1 MFRVIESQTIA
12 PNVHLLTVEAPEV
25 AYSMQPGQFA
35 ILRAEENGERI
46 PLTPA
51 DWDVERGTLTFVA
64 MIIGRTTRR
73 IAELKAGDAIPTVT
87 GPLGNPIELNHFGT
101 VLCLGGCYGVA
112 SIYALMRAL
121 KQKGNR
127 VVAVVEAR
135 SSEQF
140 FWDEKLESASDQL
153 IYISRDGTRGY
164 HGHVAEHLPKII
176 KSQPAPVDRVI
187 INGCNYLMKRGA
199 DTTLPLGIKTL
210 VCLNTIMID
219 GTGMCGVCRVT
230 VDGKM
235 KFACVDGP
243 YFDAH
248 QVDWA
253 ELAKRRRSYLPEES
267 VPLRSSRGAPRP
279 VHISLQPQEIQR

>member
-1 MFRVIESQTIA
+1 MFSVIESQTIV

-25 AYSMQPGQFA
+25 AHTMLPGQFA
-35 ILRAEENGERI
+35 ILRVEENGERI

-51 DWDVERGTLTFVA
+51 DWNVDRGTLTFVA

-73 IAELKAGDAIPTVT
+73 IAELKVGETIPTVV
-87 GPLGNPIELNHFGT
+87 GPLGNPLEMDHFGT

-112 SIYALMRAL
+112 SIFALMRAL
-121 KQKGNR
+121 KEKGNR

-135 SSEQF
+135 SSGLF
-140 FWDEKLESASDQL
+140 FWEKRLESVSDQL
-153 IYISRDGTRGY
+153 IFISRDGTRGY
-164 HGHVAEHLPKII
+164 HGHVAEHLPQII
-176 KSQPAPVDRVI
+176 RSQPAPVDRVI
-187 INGCNYLMKRGA
+187 INGCNYVMKRGA
-199 DTTLPLGIKTL
+199 DATLSLGIKTL

-230 VDGKM
+230 VGGKM

-253 ELAKRRRSYLPEES
+253 ELAKRRRSYLPEEA
-267 VPLRSSRGAPRP
+267 VPLRSSRGTPRP
-279 VHISLQPQEIQR
+279 VQISLQPQEAEV

>member
-1 MFRVIESQTIA
+1 MFRVIESQTIV

-25 AYSMQPGQFA
+25 ARSMQPGQFA

-51 DWDVERGTLTFVA
+51 DWDADRGVLTFVA
-64 MIIGRTTRR
+64 MVIGRTTRR
-73 IAELKAGDAIPTVT
+73 IAELKVGDSIPTVT
-87 GPLGNPIELNHFGT
+87 GPLGNPLEIDKFGT

-112 SIYALMRAL
+112 SIFALMRAL
-121 KQKGNR
+121 KEKGNR

-135 SSEQF
+135 SSGLF
-140 FWDEKLESASDQL
+140 FWEEKLESVSDQL
-153 IYISRDGTRGY
+153 IFISRDGTRGY
-164 HGHVAEHLPKII
+164 HGHVAEHLPQII
-176 KSQPAPVDRVI
+176 QSQPSSVNRVI
-187 INGCNYLMKRGA
+187 INGCNYVMKRGA
-199 DTTLPLGIKTL
+199 DVTLSLGIKTL

-230 VDGKM
+230 VGGKR

-253 ELAKRRRSYLPEES
+253 ELAKRRRTYLPEEAA
-267 VPLRSSRGAPRP
+267 PLRSSRGTPRLVRNP
-279 VHISLQPQEIQR
+279 LPIQEAQG

>member
-1 MFRVIESQTIA
+1 MFRVIESQTIV

-25 AYSMQPGQFA
+25 AQSMCPGQFA
-35 ILRAEENGERI
+35 ILRTEENGERI

-51 DWDVERGTLTFVA
+51 DWDVDRGSLTFVV
-64 MIIGRTTRR
+64 MVIGRTTRK
-73 IAELKAGDAIPTVT
+73 IATLKAGDSIPTVT
-87 GPLGNPIELNHFGT
+87 GPLGNPLEIDHFGT

-112 SIYALMRAL
+112 SIFALMRAL
-121 KQKGNR
+121 KEKENR

-135 SSEQF
+135 SSGLF
-140 FWDEKLESASDQL
+140 FWEERLESVSDQL
-153 IYISRDGTRGY
+153 IYITRDGTRGY
-164 HGHVAEHLPKII
+164 HGHVAEHLPAII
-176 KSQPAPVDRVI
+176 QSQPGPVDRVI
-187 INGCNYLMKRGA
+187 INGCNYVMKRGA
-199 DTTLPLGIKTL
+199 DATLSLGIKTL

-230 VDGKM
+230 VDGKR

-253 ELAKRRRSYLPEES
+253 ELAKRRRSYLPEEA
-267 VPLRSSRGAPRP
+267 VPLRSSRGTPRQ
-279 VHISLQPQEIQR
+279 VQISLQPQEVQR